1 MCISDSKPFWFTSYD
16 DDDDDDDEKDIG
28 FIIRI

>member
-16 DDDDDDDEKDIG
+16 DDDDDDEKDIG